1 MNPRVFLSGL
11 DSAFLSL
18 ETPSTPMNVMGT
30 FVLNASG
37 ASSGYSYKRV
47 HHLVQERAPGL
58 ARGEGA
64 LPDPAPVSAR
74 EN

>member
-1 MNPRVFLSGL
+1 MNPRASLSGL

-30 FVLNASG
+30 FVLD
-37 ASSGYSYKRV
+37 ASSASDGYSYERV
-47 HHLVQERAPGL
+47 LELVEERAPGL
-58 ARGEGA
+58 ARGERV
-64 LPDPAPVSAR
+64 PSDRVPVVTR